1 MLQVGEGELT
11 HDRSTAVLA
20 GDTNVIKSMLF
31 LDFVTAV
38 GLFRIVFSFLGFPEN
53 YDRFLLRR
61 MCRALSAASFVVFR
75 TASESVW
82 QKVWRTHT
90 CANKSTLKKYSSH
103 SIYINI
109 LLLVNFGTLVQEQ
122 LAPSPAAV
130 AADHSLAAQELP
142 SVESAEQSAAGHT
155 LVRLLVLQDQL
166 LGLDFEIGAASSA
179 EYCFVHDSWS
189 SFDVDVLCFFE
200 YKYRHKY
207 LLERKIQDTST
218 KYQRLKMVSEMEDRF

>member
-1 MLQVGEGELT
+1 MVLNNNNTTRRLSALYNIYVAGEGELT

-61 MCRALSAASFVVFR
+61 MCRTLSAASFVVFR

-90 CANKSTLKKYSSH
+90 CANKSTLKKYSSQ
-103 SIYINI
+103 YI
-109 LLLVNFGTLVQEQ
+109 LLLVILVHVRWYRNSLRHHRLLLLRTIHWLHRNYHRLNRRSNRLLGIHWYVCWYCRINCSDWILRLVQRRQ
-122 LAPSPAAV
+122 LNIVSCTIRGR
-130 AADHSLAAQELP
+130 HLTLTC
-142 SVESAEQSAAGHT
+142 SVFLNINTGT
-155 LVRLLVLQDQL
+155 N
-166 LGLDFEIGAASSA
+166 
-179 EYCFVHDSWS
+179 
-189 SFDVDVLCFFE
+189 
-200 YKYRHKY
+200 
-207 LLERKIQDTST
+207 TS
-218 KYQRLKMVSEMEDRF
+218 